1 LIGDG
6 IPDHDIVALAA
17 FVGAG
22 PRLIKNENPA
32 ALAVKLE
39 ADEDWRR

>member
-6 IPDHDIVALAA
+6 IPDHDIVA
-17 FVGAG
+17 FGG
-22 PRLIKNENPA
+22 IRRDLIKNENPA